1 MSQSTITASVL
12 HSSTSGGVDDAVRRR
27 AYAVAAA
34 LEVIAAK
41 ASGADATSL
50 KVEFSNL
57 STYADQIQ
65 AALAKQ

>member
-1 MSQSTITASVL
+1 MSQSKIADSVL
-12 HSSTSGGVDDAVRRR
+12 SSSVSGGIDNPERRR

-41 ASGADATSL
+41 ASSADATSL

-57 STYADQIQ
+57 SIYADQIQ
-65 AALAKQ
+65 AALAK